1 MKLPVRAAWLTGA
14 MAAAAVAGAFGLLAV
29 NPDKAEA
36 QGIMSAPGCQCSAPT
51 SIFSTVGNN
60 VVHCVCGGMS
70 CVISEHKESGKNTN
84 LMQCVKQ

>member
-1 MKLPVRAAWLTGA
+1 MKQPVRAAWFTGLIS
-14 MAAAAVAGAFGLLAV
+14 AAALAGALGLLVV
-29 NPDKAEA
+29 NSNKAEA
-36 QGIMSAPGCQCSAPT
+36 QGIMSAPSCQCSPPT

-84 LMQCVKQ
+84 LMQCVK